1 MEFYL
6 PTSTGEWLACASA
19 TVTILFGLTLL
30 VAPYRALHI
39 LRLKIH
45 PDHPQAIA
53 QARATLA
60 GFYLGVGITAILFA
74 QPFLWLAL
82 GAGWGF
88 TAFGRLISILVDR
101 GFATHNGVLIVVE
114 LVLASL
120 PLAYVFGYT

>member
-19 TVTILFGLTLL
+19 AITVLFGLALL
-30 VAPYRALHI
+30 IAPYRALHS

-101 GFATHNGVLIVVE
+101 GFTTHNGVLIVVE